1 MKNSTSLKIAKD
13 GLEPTKSSDDES
25 DKQPI
30 AIQVHFNRA
39 VVQIGLAAFR
49 LGNFEECN
57 LILVDVC

>member
-1 MKNSTSLKIAKD
+1 MKAKIGQIVA
-13 GLEPTKSSDDES
+13 
-25 DKQPI
+25 KQPI

-57 LILVDVC
+57 SILVDVC